1 MAQFQ
6 KLKGKSMSGIRM
18 TKLLGTL
25 LFAGVAASSV
35 LPAQAQETL
44 KIGGIGPLSGG
55 GTAWGLAVQ
64 RGVEM
69 AIDEV
74 NAQGGLKIGDK
85 TYKPELVMYD
95 DKYTA
100 TGGRT
105 AAERLVNFDKVQF
118 IVGPIG
124 TPSAMAA
131 APITNQARAIMLSN
145 GYAPEILKNGGK
157 EAYNFRAMNSNVE
170 FGPAMVKWLKQNHP
184 AVKKVALIVP
194 NDATGQVVMPTLGQ
208 TYKENGYDVWSEKY
222 ERGSK
227 EFTPLLTRMM
237 AQGVDLLDLNLNAP
251 GEAGLLVKQARQ
263 IGFKG
268 LIWQVGGPAIDEI
281 NDIAGPNA
289 EGFLSYD
296 VFDFR
301 DPHAQKFVDSYK
313 KRWSGVINAQ
323 TPGWYNATRILFKA
337 MQNAGTATDTDKV
350 RAALQGL
357 EGYDAGIYGPVVW
370 GGEKAYGVNRQLLN
384 RFWITQIKGG
394 KPQTVTSLTPAK
406 E

>member
-1 MAQFQ
+1 MQ
-6 KLKGKSMSGIRM
+6 S
-18 TKLLGTL
+18 TKLVGKFML
-25 LFAGVAASSV
+25 AAVGASLAVS
-35 LPAQAQETL
+35 AHAQETL

-64 RGVEM
+64 RGVQM
-69 AIDEV
+69 AIDEA
-74 NAQGGLKIGDK
+74 NAGGGLKIGGK

-95 DKYTA
+95 DKYSA

-105 AAERLVNFDKVQF
+105 AAERLVNYDKVKF
-118 IVGPIG
+118 IIGPIG
-124 TPSAMAA
+124 TPSVMAVV
-131 APITNQARAIMLSN
+131 PITNQAKTIVLSN
-145 GYAPEILKNGGK
+145 GYAPEILKNSGK
-157 EAYNFRAMNSNVE
+157 DGYNFRSMNSNVE
-170 FGPAMVKWLKQNHP
+170 FGPAMVKWLKETRP
-184 AVKKVALIVP
+184 KLKKVALIVP

-208 TYKENGYDVWSEKY
+208 TYKDNGYQVWSESY

-268 LIWQVGGPAIDEI
+268 VIWQVGGPGIDEI
-281 NDIAGPNA
+281 NDIAGPYA
-289 EGFLSYD
+289 EGFMSYD

-301 DPHAQKFVDSYK
+301 EPGAQKFVDAYK

-323 TPGWYNATRILFKA
+323 TPGWYNSARILFKA
-337 MQNAGTATDTDKV
+337 LETAGTVTDTDKV
-350 RAALQGL
+350 RTAL
-357 EGYDAGIYGPVVW
+357 EGLGGFDAGIYGPVVW
-370 GGEKAYGVNRQLLN
+370 GGEKAYGVNHQLLN
-384 RFWITQIKGG
+384 KFWITEIKDG
-394 KPQTVTSLTPAK
+394 KPHTLATLTPVR